1 MDQIPSRQYSREQCP
16 SNPFARELARINPD
30 MFRPILPALQPV
42 LPLLKAI
49 YQRTTPKDPE
59 KATRTPATDTP
70 YLDFTEACAY
80 LRLTERQLRDLCRD
94 QRITHARIDYRTFR
108 FKRAIWTHGLTL
120 TKCKENRFTTNAR
133 IALQAKFWA

>member
-1 MDQIPSRQYSREQCP
+1 MEQIPTRPYARETP
-16 SNPFARELARINPD
+16 SNPHARELARINPD
-30 MFRPILPALQPV
+30 MFKPIPPALQPV

-49 YQRTTPKDPE
+49 YQRTTPKDPG
-59 KATRTPATDTP
+59 KATRTLATDTP

-108 FKRAIWTHGLTL
+108 FKRADLDSWFDAY
-120 TKCKENRFTTNAR
+120 KMQRKSVYD
-133 IALQAKFWA
+133 